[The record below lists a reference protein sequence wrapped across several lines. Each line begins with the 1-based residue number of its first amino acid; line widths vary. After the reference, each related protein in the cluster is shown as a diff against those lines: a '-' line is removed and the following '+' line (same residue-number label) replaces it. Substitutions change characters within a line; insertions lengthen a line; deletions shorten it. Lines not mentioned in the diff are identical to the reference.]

1 MENIT
6 MQERD
11 IKKTSAKQKVVKT
24 IVTTLTYIFLVLVAI
39 SVLFPF
45 YWMLNSSLK
54 SIEEYRFQVP
64 TFFPKQILW
73 KNLCVCS

>member
-1 MENIT
+1 MENIIT

-11 IKKTSAKQKVVKT
+11 IKKTSTKQKVVKI
-24 IVTTLTYIFLVLVAI
+24 IVTTITYIFLGLIAI

-54 SIEEYRFQVP
+54 SITEYRYQTP

-73 KNLCVCS
+73 NN